1 MDLPLRRSEI
11 KIRANVCPTR
21 KVSSFPPHVT
31 AHMQLACP
39 KKLPNPQTSARIL
52 QRNFRCTSSNLL
64 PQLTVPPP
72 SPDDHTARPENEVPQ
87 GRPSRHHH
95 PRPICRQE
103 GTILVYA
110 EEESRREDKKTRRRE
125 DDEEA
130 HPGIIR
136 GFQKTMCTTAD
147 MRFDL
152 SGQLCVERK
161 AVQ

>member
-1 MDLPLRRSEI
+1 MDLPLRDQESGSTL
-11 KIRANVCPTR
+11 PH
-21 KVSSFPPHVT
+21 SQGPSFPPHVT
-31 AHMQLACP
+31 AHMRLACP

-64 PQLTVPPP
+64 SQLTVPPP

-103 GTILVYA
+103 GTIVLYA
-110 EEESRREDKKTRRRE
+110 EEEADEKTRRRE
-125 DDEEA
+125 DDDEA
-130 HPGIIR
+130 NPGTIR
-136 GFQKTMCTTAD
+136 GFRKIMCTTAD

-152 SGQLCVERK
+152 SGQLYAAWR